1 MLVNRKIRSQDGGLL
16 LWIILLIAAVAIIGG
31 IWYVRH
37 TKGDALTYETVPVA
51 SGDLTNAVTATG
63 SLNPVVDVTVGS
75 QVSGIVDKLY
85 VDFNSTVKS
94 NEVIA
99 EIDPSTYIA
108 AVEQAQADLANAK
121 ANLELQEAEA
131 RRDAELFT
139 NKLISESDNDTQ
151 IATRDEAAATVQIKQ
166 AALDDADA
174 NLSYCKIRSPVDGIV
189 ISRSID
195 LGQTVASSFSTPTL
209 FQIANDM
216 TKMQIDSA
224 VAEADIGDVEEGQ
237 SVEFDVDAYPY
248 RTFHGAVTQV
258 RNWPATNNNVV
269 TYDCVI
275 GVTNADYKLKPG
287 MTANVSIIVA
297 EHHNVLLV
305 PNAALRFHPPE
316 AQASAGAGGMGF
328 NASSASSNTAAGSMA
343 QGGQHQHGKGGGHGD
358 RQLRTVYVLT
368 TEDGKQQIKP
378 VQVHIGITD
387 GIYTEVTEGLSEG
400 DNVVVAA
407 ISPAMAA
414 QGGNPYGQGMR
425 FR

>member
-1 MLVNRKIRSQDGGLL
+1 MI
-16 LWIILLIAAVAIIGG
+16 WMIILLALLVVVGG
-31 IWYVRH
+31 TAWFYIRDKSDKTEYEAQPATR
-37 TKGDALTYETVPVA
+37 GDV
-51 SGDLTNAVTATG
+51 TNVVTATG

-75 QVSGIVDKLY
+75 QVSGIIDKLY

-99 EIDPSTYIA
+99 EIDPSTYQA
-108 AVEQAQADLANAK
+108 SVEQAQADLANAK
-121 ANLELQEAEA
+121 ANLELQQAEA

-139 NKLISESDNDTQ
+139 NKLISDSDYDTA

-166 AALDDADA
+166 AALDDANA
-174 NLSYCKIRSPVDGIV
+174 SLSYCKIRSPVDGIV
-189 ISRSID
+189 ISRDID
-195 LGQTVASSFSTPTL
+195 LGQTVASSFNTPTL

-224 VAEADIGDVEEGQ
+224 VAEADIGGVVEGQ
-237 SVEFDVDAYPY
+237 PVDFDVDAYPY
-248 RTFHGAVTQV
+248 RTFHGTLTQV

-275 GVTNADYKLKPG
+275 GVTNADEKLKPG

-297 EHHNVLLV
+297 ERQDVLLV
-305 PNAALRFHPPE
+305 PNAALRFHPPG
-316 AQASAGAGGMGF
+316 ASVSAGPGGAGFPGSTSPS
-328 NASSASSNTAAGSMA
+328 NAPPGGMA

-358 RQLRTVYVLT
+358 RLLRTVYILT
-368 TEDGKQQIKP
+368 TEAGKQQIKP
-378 VQVHIGITD
+378 VQIHVGITD
-387 GIYTEVTEGLSEG
+387 GIYTEVTDGLNEG

-407 ISPAMAA
+407 ISSGQAA
-414 QGGNPYGQGMR
+414 QGGNPFGPGMR